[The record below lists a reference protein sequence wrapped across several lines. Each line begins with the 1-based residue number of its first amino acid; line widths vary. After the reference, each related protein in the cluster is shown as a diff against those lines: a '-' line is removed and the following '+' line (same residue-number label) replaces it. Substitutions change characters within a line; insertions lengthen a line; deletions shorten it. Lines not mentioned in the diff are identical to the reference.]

1 MSGKAFN
8 LSKGVFSFNGRKG
21 NVLPKSGDYTAEMVG
36 ALSSNSTGDNIPVSQ
51 SDVTSISAAL
61 SNKATNLGNVSS
73 PYETVLDAVL
83 SCTTDSSFFV
93 DNASSLH
100 NATDAPWRQNETQY
114 FVSVD
119 GVKSR
124 RIVFAVLYG
133 SNVQPQ
139 IAIRPVFGNEW
150 LLDWT
155 YIPITTPPQQFDLP
169 LAEGWTSQIRGS
181 CRYAITQENVVVVTF
196 KAVHSAATPASTD
209 TMIATLPDGF
219 RPTALVHSVCIRS
232 DFVSSSIAVFCTET
246 GGVWIHSSQEIPSGV
261 GVAGEIIFV
270 AAS

>member
-1 MSGKAFN
+1 MDPA
-8 LSKGVFSFNGRKG
+8 
-21 NVLPKSGDYTAEMVG
+21 TAEQSVACNLPNEPG
-36 ALSSNSTGDNIPVSQ
+36 HWSLSIYATLEVTGNNGTVYVARNRDSGNIYSRQ
-51 SDVTSISAAL
+51 SLNGSFWPWVKL
-61 SNKATNLGNVSS
+61 AT
-73 PYETVLDAVL
+73 A
-83 SCTTDSSFFV
+83 
-93 DNASSLH
+93 
-100 NATDAPWRQNETQY
+100 
-114 FVSVD
+114 
-119 GVKSR
+119 
-124 RIVFAVLYG
+124 
-133 SNVQPQ
+133 
-139 IAIRPVFGNEW
+139 
-150 LLDWT
+150 
-155 YIPITTPPQQFDLP
+155 TPPQEYDLP

>member
-133 SNVQPQ
+133 SNVQQFGLYSATSGCWIGHISQSPPRRSSLTYRWRRGGQ
-139 IAIRPVFGNEW
+139 AKSGGPV
-150 LLDWT
+150 DM
-155 YIPITTPPQQFDLP
+155 Q
-169 LAEGWTSQIRGS
+169 
-181 CRYAITQENVVVVTF
+181 
-196 KAVHSAATPASTD
+196 
-209 TMIATLPDGF
+209 
-219 RPTALVHSVCIRS
+219 
-232 DFVSSSIAVFCTET
+232 
-246 GGVWIHSSQEIPSGV
+246 
-261 GVAGEIIFV
+261 
-270 AAS
+270 